1 MNHQELIER
10 LRQYNGIVECRVQ
23 HPQTGCYCVS
33 FDWHNSFN
41 PKRNADEW
49 LADHKKRF
57 PDHEYST
64 TYVVKEVR
72 VPSQQD
78 EACQEAADAIESLL
92 NALDV
97 AEGEVKR
104 TVAERDAAL
113 AELAKY
119 RDAPVV
125 AYATTNEE
133 DDLTMLFFDED
144 EARKYSGDDDPIKLI
159 VKPGEEK

>member
-1 MNHQELIER
+1 MVSQELIKR

-23 HPQTGCYCVS
+23 HPQTGCYCIS
-33 FDWHNSFN
+33 YDWHNSFN

-92 NALDV
+92 NALDI

-104 TVAERDAAL
+104 TAAERDAAL
-113 AELAKY
+113 AAHGRSCVWKSPLHSSSS
-119 RDAPVV
+119 R
-125 AYATTNEE
+125 
-133 DDLTMLFFDED
+133 
-144 EARKYSGDDDPIKLI
+144 
-159 VKPGEEK
+159 EKNK

>member
-1 MNHQELIER
+1 MVSQELIKR

-23 HPQTGCYCVS
+23 HPQTGCYCIS
-33 FDWHNSFN
+33 YDWHNSFN

-92 NALDV
+92 NALDI

-104 TVAERDAAL
+104 TAAERDAAL

-125 AYATTNEE
+125 AWQWLDTANFRSKLPKNADRSEWNQ
-133 DDLTMLFFDED
+133 
-144 EARKYSGDDDPIKLI
+144 LI
-159 VKPGEEK
+159 VKPGEMK

>member
-1 MNHQELIER
+1 VDYQELIKR

-23 HPQTGCYCVS
+23 HPQTGCYCIS
-33 FDWHNSFN
+33 YDWHNSFN

-92 NALDV
+92 TEN
-97 AEGEVKR
+97 
-104 TVAERDAAL
+104 ERL
-113 AELAKY
+113 KAELAKY
-119 RDAPVV
+119 RYAPVV
-125 AYATTNEE
+125 AYLYKYRNCFGDEVWTTDHNWGNRIPFES
-133 DDLTMLFFDED
+133 
-144 EARKYSGDDDPIKLI
+144 KPLI
-159 VKPGEEK
+159 VKPGENK